1 MKSSQGEYFVG
12 LDHIRAL
19 AAFTV
24 FTWHFNHVND
34 GHLSGPEIF
43 PLSFFAE
50 GHVGVAVFMT
60 LSGYLFAKLLDG
72 RDIHYVPFMWN
83 RLLRLFPLLAFV
95 FVVNGLLYHDLSSL
109 PDYLRRLVG
118 GFVRPLWPNGGWS
131 IAVELHFY
139 LILPFLLA
147 ISSRRASYILVAM
160 ALSLIARTIWW
171 VQAGSVQDLAY
182 WTIIGGIDQF
192 VMGIFAFKAVNWIK
206 GRHVIAVGLVALVMV
221 YISCFDMMGGFY
233 GNQAYPSPSPI
244 WIVHPTILAVAFA
257 GLIAW
262 YDRSFTMPKTGV
274 SGLIAAVGACSYSIY
289 LLHFFVVFQ
298 LVEWINAD
306 VVALTSFPM
315 VLLAS
320 CISFLCFVPVA
331 NLSYRYIELPPLRFR
346 TRYKRPVRVEA
357 GDDVVGAAA

>member
-118 GFVRPLWPNGGWS
+118 GFVRPLWPNGGQVKHRVIWWD
-131 IAVELHFY
+131 
-139 LILPFLLA
+139 
-147 ISSRRASYILVAM
+147 RASDKRTWRRYPLPACHGQRGQD
-160 ALSLIARTIWW
+160 SCDRWIA
-171 VQAGSVQDLAY
+171 
-182 WTIIGGIDQF
+182 
-192 VMGIFAFKAVNWIK
+192 
-206 GRHVIAVGLVALVMV
+206 
-221 YISCFDMMGGFY
+221 
-233 GNQAYPSPSPI
+233 
-244 WIVHPTILAVAFA
+244 
-257 GLIAW
+257 
-262 YDRSFTMPKTGV
+262 
-274 SGLIAAVGACSYSIY
+274 
-289 LLHFFVVFQ
+289 
-298 LVEWINAD
+298 
-306 VVALTSFPM
+306 
-315 VLLAS
+315 
-320 CISFLCFVPVA
+320 
-331 NLSYRYIELPPLRFR
+331 
-346 TRYKRPVRVEA
+346 
-357 GDDVVGAAA
+357 